1 MLIMRILLGSVLLA
15 CAFVPLHAEDN
26 TDACVAGDPFHWQ
39 EHPGTSSLSKLC
51 QGIADASIGKRAR
64 AEGELKS
71 VIRQM
76 PRSSSSYRAHE
87 ALTWMYFRDG
97 QYQRANT
104 QLEQMLAEKPHAEDA
119 GAVHSLF
126 AVLAQYPEQKVAK
139 NRPST
144 VRSETIDN
152 NLFVPVTING
162 VSGTYIADTGANISV
177 LCESEARRLGLK
189 LTATTTKMSDI
200 SGTPA
205 AIPMRVTEAPDL
217 WIGKTHLKHVAFDV
231 VSDANEPFVELPE
244 GHKGV
249 LGISV
254 LIALGKFR
262 IDSGNRVEI
271 LPAPAEAPTGSA
283 PLAFDEAMPVTRVE
297 VSGKPLS
304 FTFDTGADRTY
315 LYLPFAAEFPELMR
329 EGSTQSSTMTGFSGS
344 KAHESVVLPA
354 VNLSLGKTVTLAQ
367 ATVFLKRTSDASE
380 WAAGNLGF
388 DLISQAIPITI
399 DFQSMRLIA
408 AAP

>member
-1 MLIMRILLGSVLLA
+1 MLIKRILLASVLLA
-15 CAFVPLHAEDN
+15 CAFVPLRAEDN
-26 TDACVAGDPFHWQ
+26 AGACVAGDPFHWQ
-39 EHPGTSSLSKLC
+39 EHPAVSGLPKLC
-51 QGIADASIGKRAR
+51 QGIADASIGRRAK
-64 AEGELKS
+64 AERHLNS
-71 VIRQM
+71 VIRQT

-87 ALTWMYFRDG
+87 ALTWMYFREG
-97 QYQRANT
+97 KYQRANA
-104 QLEQMLAEKPHAEDA
+104 QLEQMIAENPGAEDA
-119 GAVHSLF
+119 GSVHSLF

-139 NRPST
+139 SRPSR

-189 LTATTTKMSDI
+189 VGETTTKMSDI

-205 AIPMRVTEAPDL
+205 SISMRVTEAPDL

-231 VSDANEPFVELPE
+231 VPDANEPFVDLPE
-244 GHKGV
+244 RHKGV
-249 LGISV
+249 LGIPV
-254 LIALGKFR
+254 LIALGIFR

-271 LPAPAEAPTGSA
+271 LPASAETSEGRV
-283 PLAFDEAMPVTRVE
+283 PLAFDGAMPVTRVV
-297 VSGKPLS
+297 VSGKTLS

-315 LYLPFAAEFPELMR
+315 LYPPFAAEFPELTR
-329 EGSTQSSTMTGFSGS
+329 EGSKQSSTMTGFSGS
-344 KAHESVVLPA
+344 KAHESVVLPS
-354 VNLSLGKTVTLAQ
+354 VNLSLGKAVTLAP
-367 ATVFLKRTSDASE
+367 ATVFLKTSSDASE

-399 DFQSMRLIA
+399 DFQTMRLIVE
-408 AAP
+408 AP